1 MNIQQQDKKHI
12 LFADDDSM
20 TRRLFGSKLAF
31 AGFEV
36 LYATNGNDLIEM
48 AIRFQPDLVVTDIDM
63 PNTDGITA
71 AYKLRENPQTKNI
84 NIIFLTNADI
94 SMETEKVMKELVGA
108 SYMSKSIEL
117 SEFIEQVQ
125 RIINQ

>member
-1 MNIQQQDKKHI
+1 MQQKNKKHV
-12 LFADDDSM
+12 LLADDDSM

-36 LYATNGNDLIEM
+36 LYATNGDELVEM

-71 AYKLRENPQTKNI
+71 AYKLREDSQTKNI

-94 SMETEKVMKELVGA
+94 SIETEKVMKELVGA
-108 SYMSKSIEL
+108 SYIPKSIDL
-117 SEFIEQVQ
+117 LEFIEQVHKV
-125 RIINQ
+125 INQ

>member
-1 MNIQQQDKKHI
+1 MNKKQNKKHI
-12 LFADDDSM
+12 LFADDDSV

-36 LYATNGNDLIEM
+36 LYATDGNELVEM
-48 AIRFQPDLVVTDIDM
+48 AIRFQPDLVVADIDM

-71 AYKLRENPQTKNI
+71 AYKLRANPQTKDI
-84 NIIFLTNADI
+84 NIIFLTNTDI

-108 SYMSKSIEL
+108 NYIQKSIDL
-117 SEFIEQVQ
+117 IKFIEHVKKV
-125 RIINQ
+125 IG